1 MAIAAFWIAV
11 AAFIV
16 VGALNAR
23 RGYELKHETI
33 RMMLE
38 KGQKIDEAM
47 FRELTAPSWQARL
60 SAPPGRGYRIMRVW
74 GTMAL
79 FVAPG
84 VALAI
89 FLPGWV
95 NGSVEQQAAAI
106 GLGVLI
112 ALIGIGLHVAC
123 RFLAPPSQRSTPV

>member
-38 KGQKIDEAM
+38 KGQKIDDAL
-47 FRELTAPSWQARL
+47 FKELTTPSWQTRL
-60 SAPPGRGYRIMRVW
+60 SSPPGRGYRIMRVW

-79 FVAPG
+79 FLAPG

-89 FLPGWV
+89 YLPGRV
-95 NGSVEQQAAAI
+95 NGSVEQQAAALGI
-106 GLGVLI
+106 GIMI
-112 ALIGIGLHVAC
+112 ALIGIGLHAAC
-123 RFLAPPSQRSTPV
+123 RFLAPPPQRSNPP